1 MTIVGTYYICGPMRP
16 IEDNNFPLFIRA
28 SRILRADGVDIISPH
43 ELGQP
48 DWTRGQLMG
57 DDIVTLIKACDGI
70 IALPDWQKS
79 PGASAEVACAF
90 ACELPV
96 YDLLLHDDDTYTLLE
111 SNVVSVRVP
120 RENQYRDRTPLVGLC
135 GFAQSG
141 KDTAASFL
149 VDKFDWT
156 RVAFADALRDVLY
169 ALNPVVPIHEG
180 AEAAERGWSTLD
192 LSTLVDSRGWDD
204 VKTSFSYVRELLQR
218 LGTEAGRQIIDE
230 NLWVGMGEDKIERAG
245 GPVVVTDC
253 RFPNEIA
260 LIRRRKGLLIW
271 VERDGVGAVNGHA
284 SEHSVNKADCDLVLT
299 NNGTIDD
306 LYESLSQA
314 FGTLVT
320 T

>member
-1 MTIVGTYYICGPMRP
+1 MLTGTHYICGQMRT

-28 SRILRADGVDIISPH
+28 SRILRADGIDIISPH

-57 DDIVTLIKACDGI
+57 DDLVTLIKACDGI

-79 PGASAEVACAF
+79 PGASAEVAVAF
-90 ACELPV
+90 ACEMPV
-96 YDLLLHDDDTYTLLE
+96 YDLLLHDDDTYTLAE

-120 RENQYRDRTPLVGLC
+120 RENQYRDKTPLVGLC

-141 KDTAASFL
+141 KDTAASYL
-149 VDKFDWT
+149 VDRFGWT
-156 RVAFADALRDVLY
+156 RVAFADALRDVLF
-169 ALNPVVPIHEG
+169 ALNPIAKVNFGFGAYDPILRVQEIVG
-180 AEAAERGWSTLD
+180 FD
-192 LSTLVDSRGWDD
+192 GWDKA
-204 VKTSFSYVRELLQR
+204 KTADNDIRNLLQR

-271 VERDGVGAVNGHA
+271 VEREGVGAVNAHA
-284 SEHSVNKADCDLVLT
+284 SEHSVSKADCDLVLT
-299 NNGTIDD
+299 NNGTIED
-306 LYESLSQA
+306 LHNSLSQA

-320 T
+320 I

>member
-1 MTIVGTYYICGPMRP
+1 MADDLTVLI
-16 IEDNNFPLFIRA
+16 NNC
-28 SRILRADGVDIISPH
+28 DGVI
-43 ELGQP
+43 
-48 DWTRGQLMG
+48 
-57 DDIVTLIKACDGI
+57 C
-70 IALPDWQKS
+70 LPGWEKS
-79 PGASAEVACAF
+79 PGACAEVACAF
-90 ACELPV
+90 AGEKSVYELT
-96 YDLLLHDDDTYTLLE
+96 LHDDDTYDLIE

-120 RENQYRDRTPLVGLC
+120 RENQYRDKTPLVGLC

-141 KDTAASFL
+141 KDTAASYL

-169 ALNPVVPIHEG
+169 ALNPSITGLACDYGQDKEG
-180 AEAAERGWSTLD
+180 VYRVQGI
-192 LSTLVDSRGWDD
+192 VDNYGWDWA
-204 VKTSFSYVRELLQR
+204 KTNIGEIRTLLQR
-218 LGTEAGRQIIDE
+218 LGTEAGRQTIDE

-271 VERDGVGAVNGHA
+271 VEREGVGAVNSHA
-284 SEHSVNKADCDLVLT
+284 SEHSVSKADCDLVLT

>member
-1 MTIVGTYYICGPMRP
+1 MLTGTYYICGPMRP

-57 DDIVTLIKACDGI
+57 DDIVTLIKACDGV

-79 PGASAEVACAF
+79 PGASAEVAVAF
-90 ACELPV
+90 ACEMPV
-96 YDLLLHDDDTYTLLE
+96 YNLLLHDDDTYTLTE

-120 RENQYRDRTPLVGLC
+120 RENQYRDKTPLVGLC

-141 KDTAASFL
+141 KDTAAGFL
-149 VDKFDWT
+149 VDRFNWT

-169 ALNPVVPIHEG
+169 ALNPLVTQSDWPEILRVQDI
-180 AEAAERGWSTLD
+180 
-192 LSTLVDSRGWDD
+192 VDSVGWDKAK
-204 VKTSFSYVRELLQR
+204 VEYEEIRGLLQR

-230 NLWVGMGEDKIERAG
+230 NLWVGMGEDKIERAN

-260 LIRRRKGLLIW
+260 LIRRRKGLMIW
-271 VERDGVGAVNGHA
+271 VEREGVGAVNSHA
-284 SEHSVNKADCDLVLT
+284 SEHSVTKADCDLVLT
-299 NNGTIDD
+299 NNGTIED
-306 LYESLSQA
+306 LYNSLSQA